1 MITTAKLF
9 EIIGR
14 QYVATLELSEREDDL
29 IKKHEEKLKEKE
41 DRGDFWYEQYLKEKD
56 RAEDLEKRLEV
67 MIDELKEEEKTAL
80 YADENEVVVAEAE
93 GADW

>member
-14 QYVATLELSEREDDL
+14 QYVATLELSEREDEL
-29 IKKHEEKLKEKE
+29 LKKHEEELKEVTEGK
-41 DRGDFWYEQYLKEKD
+41 DFWFKHYLEEKD
-56 RAEDLEKRLEV
+56 RAEDLEKKLFEK
-67 MIDELKEEEKTAL
+67 ISELKGECEEEQ
-80 YADENEVVVAEAE
+80 EAE

>member
-14 QYVATLELSEREDDL
+14 QYVATLELSEREDEL
-29 IKKHEEKLKEKE
+29 IKKHEEEMKEVTENK
-41 DRGDFWYEQYLKEKD
+41 DFWFKHYLEEKD
-56 RAEDLEKRLEV
+56 KAEDLEKKL
-67 MIDELKEEEKTAL
+67 EEKIADL
-80 YADENEVVVAEAE
+80 KSECADEQE

>member
-14 QYVATLELSEREDDL
+14 QYVATLELSEREDEL
-29 IKKHEEKLKEKE
+29 IKKHEEELKEMEGRK
-41 DRGDFWYEQYLKEKD
+41 DFWYEQCIKEKD
-56 RAEDLEKRLEV
+56 RADGLEMKLADK
-67 MIDELKEEEKTAL
+67 ISELKCECEEEQ
-80 YADENEVVVAEAE
+80 E

>member
-29 IKKHEEKLKEKE
+29 IKKHEEKLKEVEESK
-41 DRGDFWYEQYLKEKD
+41 DFWFEQYMKEKD
-56 RAEDLEKRLEV
+56 KADGLEKKLEEK
-67 MIDELKEEEKTAL
+67 IAELKGECTEEQ
-80 YADENEVVVAEAE
+80 E

>member
-14 QYVATLELSEREDDL
+14 QYVATLELSEREDEL
-29 IKKHEEKLKEKE
+29 IKKHEEELKEAKE
-41 DRGDFWYEQYLKEKD
+41 NKDFWFEQYLKEKD
-56 RAEDLEKRLEV
+56 RADGLEKKL
-67 MIDELKEEEKTAL
+67 EEKI
-80 YADENEVVVAEAE
+80 ADLKCECEAEQEAE

>member
-29 IKKHEEKLKEKE
+29 IKKHEEELKEMEERK
-41 DRGDFWYEQYLKEKD
+41 DFWYEQCMKEKD
-56 RAEDLEKRLEV
+56 RADGLEKKLEGK
-67 MIDELKEEEKTAL
+67 IAELKCECEEEQ
-80 YADENEVVVAEAE
+80 EAE

>member
-14 QYVATLELSEREDDL
+14 QYVATLELSEREDEL
-29 IKKHEEKLKEKE
+29 IKKHEEELKEMEGRK
-41 DRGDFWYEQYLKEKD
+41 DFWFEQCMKEKD
-56 RAEDLEKRLEV
+56 KADGLEMKLAEKIADLKSEC
-67 MIDELKEEEKTAL
+67 EEEQ
-80 YADENEVVVAEAE
+80 EAE

>member
-14 QYVATLELSEREDDL
+14 QYVATLELSEREDEL
-29 IKKHEEKLKEKE
+29 LKKHEEEVKEVKASK
-41 DRGDFWYEQYLKEKD
+41 DFWFEQYMKEKD
-56 RAEDLEKRLEV
+56 KAEDLEKKLEEK
-67 MIDELKEEEKTAL
+67 IAELKGECEEEQ
-80 YADENEVVVAEAE
+80 EAE

>member
-29 IKKHEEKLKEKE
+29 IKKHEEEVKEVKE
-41 DRGDFWYEQYLKEKD
+41 SKDFWFEQYMKEKD
-56 RAEDLEKRLEV
+56 RADDLEKKLFEK
-67 MIDELKEEEKTAL
+67 ISELKGECEEEQ
-80 YADENEVVVAEAE
+80 EAE